1 MQVHF
6 IDSGTQQDLGFKEVD
21 CHSFKMDADDAPYAI
36 VSNPFRPTDSCR
48 AEFTGTE
55 WVVDFD

>member
-6 IDSGTQQDLGFKEVD
+6 INSGFNTDNGIFDVEV
-21 CHSFKMDADDAPYAI
+21 HSIKIDGYDRPYAI
-36 VSNPFRPTDSCR
+36 VANPFRMGDSCR
-48 AEFTGTE
+48 AEFNGTK

>member
-6 IDSGTQQDLGFKEVD
+6 INSGYGTDDGHKEVD
-21 CHSFKMDADDAPYAI
+21 VISLKLDHNDAPYAI
-36 VSNPFRPTDSCR
+36 VSHPYVSGDSCR
-48 AEFTGTE
+48 AEFKGGE

>member
-6 IDSGTQQDLGFKEVD
+6 INSGYGTDDGFKEVD
-21 CHSFKMDADDAPYAI
+21 VISLKIDSYDRPYAI

-48 AEFTGTE
+48 AEFDGTE
-55 WVVDFD
+55 WLVDFD